1 MSTAL
6 NTEQTNVPPGSL
18 QPDCSTAFVVAAK
31 ALLRQWMTKHAG
43 HYRPGGWDYD
53 KEGAQLVQDTADLLG
68 VKDPWKQQN
77 EKVSEVAG
85 RTPTKP

>member
-1 MSTAL
+1 MID
-6 NTEQTNVPPGSL
+6 QRL
-18 QPDCSTAFVVAAK
+18 QPGTDDPEQPVAQWQAEPPFTASGCSTAFVIAAK

-68 VKDPWKQQN
+68 VQDPWKQ
-77 EKVSEVAG
+77 
-85 RTPTKP
+85 